1 MGGLSGG
8 LSRSGLPE
16 PVGAAARSRARVSIR
31 PLAQGQMR
39 HMAHTTASFRV
50 CSRRGR
56 VGAGKRN
63 PGLRGAALKCVPGP
77 FGWCPG
83 NCRDRV
89 GAGHVAGMID
99 TFGGDCYYSQPEVNA
114 PKSAAATALRGRT
127 LFQHSN
133 RDGATLAQLVEHP
146 TCNRKVGSSILLGG
160 SKRKGLPQARAC

>member
-1 MGGLSGG
+1 
-8 LSRSGLPE
+8 
-16 PVGAAARSRARVSIR
+16 
-31 PLAQGQMR
+31 MR
-39 HMAHTTASFRV
+39 HMAHTTVSFRV
-50 CSRRGR
+50 CSRTGRGGVGSATPTRRAQARKCVLETFGRYVAGCRGR
-56 VGAGKRN
+56 VGAGR
-63 PGLRGAALKCVPGP
+63 
-77 FGWCPG
+77 
-83 NCRDRV
+83 
-89 GAGHVAGMID
+89 VAGMID